1 MHSALKQ
8 MAKDRDILREMAE
21 AGGRSGRQSVS
32 QDVLEE
38 KLVRSDPPDH
48 FHCPYLVS
56 RPTPYQSCDSNGR
69 EHICGGVLRANQ
81 VVWLEQPLHRSM
93 PVQRVTAF
101 TPSVGV
107 IRVDSRCLSVA
118 RQQP

>member
-8 MAKDRDILREMAE
+8 MAKDRNILREMAE
-21 AGGRSGRQSVS
+21 AGGRSGRQSVAH
-32 QDVLEE
+32 DVLGE
-38 KLVRSDPPDH
+38 KLVRSDPPDN

-69 EHICGGVLRANQ
+69 EHICGGVLRANVETFAQ
-81 VVWLEQPLHRSM
+81 LAGLL

-107 IRVDSRCLSVA
+107 IRVDSRCLSIA